1 MSCFP
6 QLKDRYLYESV
17 EHAYPFTQASKDRLN
32 AAISRLLDLYAKCVT
47 MGNRSVARQQLKLHQ
62 RENIAWERDT
72 VWRQMIG
79 RERRGENDGTVK
91 AISSELV
98 SEEEGGLVDV
108 PTPVGRFR
116 LTRKK
121 VWKAI
126 AVTVFLILLRVRTL
140 EEEEANNCFAILM
153 FCTILWAS
161 EVRIFYLACDL
172 MLIAMSRP
180 FHYS

>member
-1 MSCFP
+1 MLCFP
-6 QLKDRYLYESV
+6 QLKDRYLYETV
-17 EHAYPFTQASKDRLN
+17 EQAYPFRQASKDRLN

-47 MGNRSVARQQLKLHQ
+47 MGDRSVARQQLKLHQ

-91 AISSELV
+91 AISGELV
-98 SEEEGGLVDV
+98 SEEEGGVVDV

-121 VWKAI
+121 IWSVI

-140 EEEEANNCFAILM
+140 EEEEANNCFAILI
-153 FCTILWAS
+153 FSTVLWAS
-161 EVRIFYLACDL
+161 EVRILLPLRCP
-172 MLIAMSRP
+172 MLIGLSRL